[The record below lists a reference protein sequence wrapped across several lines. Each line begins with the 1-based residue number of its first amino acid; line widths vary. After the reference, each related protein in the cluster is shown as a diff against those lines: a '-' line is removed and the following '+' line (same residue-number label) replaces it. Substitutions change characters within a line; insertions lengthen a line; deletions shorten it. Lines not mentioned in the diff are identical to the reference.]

1 MNLGFYPRLRA
12 FYRNHAKMVLAL
24 IIIGALTVILV
35 ILINFTG
42 FSEKQVDT
50 ITAEHID
57 LDTSEF
63 YGTVE
68 SITGSNMIPLSPSDK
83 IQVLNNGDEFLPDFL
98 NEINNAKKSVTITNY
113 IFKEGKMMNSIFD
126 ALIAKANEGIQ
137 VRVLMDGKGALD
149 RPKDKIRS
157 LVEAGGKVETFRPL
171 NLRGIIRINKR
182 THVRAMAIDGK
193 VAYTG
198 GLPFSDE
205 WLGDGT
211 GGKKYWRDIMF
222 KVNGMPARSIQNM
235 FNTMWRQT
243 TGEILTGED
252 YYPTLPP
259 AIISDE
265 DCSRSCFTSLFHA
278 PSPDLEKDLSQL
290 IWLSIVGSK
299 DHIYMETPYLLP
311 DKNIFNALIEK
322 AKQGVD
328 VKILVPG
335 PYIDSKI
342 VQLASKSYYAEA
354 LEAGIKIYEY
364 QSAGFHSKIF
374 TIDGH
379 WSIVGS
385 PNLDNRSSTLN
396 IEGVLLI
403 EDEIFAKNLEKEI
416 AKDLEH
422 TKEITKEN
430 FKERWIVETLGRIS
444 RLFSKQY

>member
-1 MNLGFYPRLRA
+1 MNIRFYSRLRA
-12 FYRNHAKMVLAL
+12 FYKDNVKMVLAL
-24 IIIGALTVILV
+24 IIIGAITVILV
-35 ILINFTG
+35 ILVNFTG

-50 ITAEHID
+50 ITAEHIN

-68 SITGSNMIPLSPSDK
+68 SITGSNMIPLSSTDK
-83 IQVLNNGDEFLPDFL
+83 IEILNNGDEFLPDFIS
-98 NEINNAKKSVTITNY
+98 EINKAKKSVTITNY
-113 IFKEGKMMNSIFD
+113 IFKEGQMMNSIFD
-126 ALIAKANEGIQ
+126 ALTTKAKEGVQ
-137 VRVLMDGKGALD
+137 VRVLMDGKGAID
-149 RPKDKIRS
+149 RPKDKIKS
-157 LVEAGGKVETFRPL
+157 LVDAGGKVETFRPL
-171 NLRGIIRINKR
+171 NLRGITRINKR

-193 VAYTG
+193 IAYTG

-211 GGKKYWRDIMF
+211 GGKKHWRDIMF

-243 TGEILTGED
+243 TGEILAGED

-259 AIISDE
+259 KVISDD
-265 DCSRSCFTSLFHA
+265 DCARSCFTSLFHA

-290 IWLSIVGSK
+290 IWLSIMGSK
-299 DHIYMETPYLLP
+299 DHVYMETPYLLP
-311 DKNIFNALIEK
+311 DKNIFNALKDK

-335 PYIDSKI
+335 PFIDSKI
-342 VQLASKSYYAEA
+342 VQIASKSYYTEA

-374 TIDGH
+374 TTDGH

-396 IEGVLLI
+396 VEGVLLI
-403 EDEIFAKNLEKEI
+403 EDEALAKNIEKEI
-416 AKDLEH
+416 AKDLGRS
-422 TKEITKEN
+422 KEVTKEN
-430 FKERWIVETLGRIS
+430 FKERWIVETLGRVS